1 VIGPSRSPGLALER
15 RQDRLDRLELTWFM
29 LTRTT
34 SPAGGGFAISDGRSI
49 EIYANPMTPLA
60 CSRAHWIDQQR
71 A

>member
-1 VIGPSRSPGLALER
+1 
-15 RQDRLDRLELTWFM
+15 M